1 MLILII
7 IIIIML
13 IMMLTCEDSAAEAV
27 ADLSGTYVAHS
38 LQSLTAKSWQS
49 TCA

>member
-1 MLILII
+1 M
-7 IIIIML
+7 
-13 IMMLTCEDSAAEAV
+13 TCDDSEAAV
-27 ADLSGTYVAHS
+27 AAMEALAVFGGTYVAHS

>member
-1 MLILII
+1 
-7 IIIIML
+7 
-13 IMMLTCEDSAAEAV
+13 MMMIVSLVRTCDESKAV
-27 ADLSGTYVAHS
+27 AAAAADALAVFGGTYVAHS